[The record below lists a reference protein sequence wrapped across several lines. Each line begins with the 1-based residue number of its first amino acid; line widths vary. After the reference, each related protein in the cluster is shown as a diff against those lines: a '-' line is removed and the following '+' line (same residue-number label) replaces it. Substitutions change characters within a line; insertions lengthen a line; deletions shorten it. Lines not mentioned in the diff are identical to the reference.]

1 MLENKQKFLLISLIS
16 IFLLCFSSC
25 KMKAE
30 QKSLTS
36 QFETIDALINQS
48 QMDLAVKSLKKIE
61 KKAHDSWSNI
71 AVFKR
76 YILLGEK
83 ERADLLL
90 KKALKK
96 NSENLE
102 LLAVYSNFLIKE
114 NRFDEAKNYAKKLCG
129 TKYSSLYSELILKSA
144 VNQKTQ
150 NENSSKSLFYDEQQF
165 YQIYLDAYNSTKNPI
180 WLKNCAVFDLTNGY
194 FEKASLLNPG
204 VYADADDAFYWAE
217 ILYDA
222 KKYYASLEV
231 LEKSKKIMNDYQ
243 NKSRF
248 MTSEVKIAAL
258 ESDIYMALSDMEN
271 SQKIRQNLIDEI
283 ENIHITSEDEQYLPV
298 IFVNSAIWEMNCG
311 NADACADLLF
321 YAVNKWTDYVPAL
334 VLYADF
340 AYNSSLQRKED
351 TEILALRNA
360 GITSLEME
368 KYDKRRKIPLSDAI
382 YRIDTALEK
391 KNDPYL
397 EIVKLDLKY
406 KTNKNLSEKEKNRD
420 LWYLLEDIY
429 ETEKTYNY
437 LLVQYALNYLL
448 RTNQKTDAWKVFYD
462 YVSQKN
468 NFSEKRNF
476 WEQFIEKINE
486 IELPVCEFAGYFA
499 AENKLV
505 EEAVR
510 IYEYCVYESAGFLED
525 GLISP
530 NVSTQACMNLADIY
544 FSIGKKDKAL
554 KLYGIISGRE
564 TKNSLRSDIFYRI
577 ANIYVAQG
585 DIKNALRL
593 AEYSY
598 SLYPQSVRASV
609 LKDKLHL
616 YEINAQ

>member
-129 TKYSSLYSELILKSA
+129 TKYSSIYSELILKSA

-204 VYADADDAFYWAE
+204 VYADADDAFFWAE

-231 LEKSKKIMNDYQ
+231 LEKSKKILNDYQ

-360 GITSLEME
+360 GITSMEME

-499 AENKLV
+499 AEKKLD

>member
-36 QFETIDALINQS
+36 QFEMIDALINQS

-204 VYADADDAFYWAE
+204 VYADADDAFFWAE

>member
-16 IFLLCFSSC
+16 IFLPCFSSC

-61 KKAHDSWSNI
+61 KKAHDNWSNI

-204 VYADADDAFYWAE
+204 VYADADDAFFWAE

-476 WEQFIEKINE
+476 WKQFIEKINE

>member
-1 MLENKQKFLLISLIS
+1 MLENKQFFLFLIFIS

-48 QMDLAVKSLKKIE
+48 QLDLAVKSLKKIE

-76 YILLGEK
+76 YILIGEK

-114 NRFDEAKNYAKKLCG
+114 NRFDEAENYAKKLCE
-129 TKYSSLYSELILKSA
+129 TKYSSIYSELILKTA
-144 VNQKTQ
+144 INQK
-150 NENSSKSLFYDEQQF
+150 ENDDNVTKNIFYNEQQF

-180 WLKNCAVFDLTNGY
+180 WLKNCAVFDITNGD
-194 FEKASLLNPG
+194 FEKASLLNPD
-204 VYADADDAFYWAE
+204 VYADADDAFFWAE

-222 KKYYASLEV
+222 KKYYASLEA
-231 LEKSKKIMNDYQ
+231 LKKSKDYLSDYQ

-258 ESDIYMALSDMEN
+258 ESDIYMALSDMEK
-271 SQKIRQNLIDEI
+271 SQKVRQNIIDEI
-283 ENIHITSEDEQYLPV
+283 ENKHFTTEDEQFLPV
-298 IFVNSAIWEMNCG
+298 IFVNSAIWEMNRG
-311 NADACADLLF
+311 NSDACADLLF
-321 YAVNKWTDYVPAL
+321 YAVNKWPDYVPAL
-334 VLYADF
+334 VLYADY
-340 AYNSSLQRKED
+340 AYNSNLERKED

-360 GITSLEME
+360 GISSLEME
-368 KYDKRRKIPLSDAI
+368 KYDKRRKIPLSDAV
-382 YRIDTALEK
+382 YRIDNALAQ

-406 KTNKNLSEKEKNRD
+406 KTNKNFSEKEKNRD
-420 LWYLLEDIY
+420 LWYLLEDVY
-429 ETEKTYNY
+429 ESDKAYNY

-448 RTNQKTDAWKVFYD
+448 RTNQKADAWKVFYD
-462 YVSQKN
+462 YVSQKYD
-468 NFSEKRNF
+468 FSGERDF
-476 WEQFIEKINE
+476 WEQLIEKINE

-499 AENKLV
+499 ADNKLV
-505 EEAVR
+505 EEALR
-510 IYEYCVYESAGFLED
+510 IFEYCVYESSGFLEE
-525 GLISP
+525 GVISP
-530 NVSTQACMNLADIY
+530 AVSTITCMNLADIY
-544 FSIGKKDKAL
+544 FSTGKKDKAL

>member
-1 MLENKQKFLLISLIS
+1 MLGNKQKFLLISLIS

-129 TKYSSLYSELILKSA
+129 TKYSSIYSELILKSA

-204 VYADADDAFYWAE
+204 VYADADDAFFWAE

-429 ETEKTYNY
+429 ESEKTYNY

-448 RTNQKTDAWKVFYD
+448 RTNQKADAWKVFYD

-530 NVSTQACMNLADIY
+530 NVSTQVCMNLADIY

>member
-1 MLENKQKFLLISLIS
+1 
-16 IFLLCFSSC
+16 
-25 KMKAE
+25 MKAE
-30 QKSLTS
+30 QNSLTS
-36 QFETIDALINQS
+36 QFETIDALINQN
-48 QMDLAVKSLKKIE
+48 QLDLAVKSLKKIE

-76 YILLGEK
+76 YILIGEK
-83 ERADLLL
+83 DRADLLL

-114 NRFDEAKNYAKKLCG
+114 NRFDEAENYAKKLYG
-129 TKYSSLYSELILKSA
+129 TKYSSIYSELILKTA
-144 VNQKTQ
+144 INQK
-150 NENSSKSLFYDEQQF
+150 ENDDNVTKNIFYNEQQF

-180 WLKNCAVFDLTNGY
+180 WLKNCAVFDITNGD
-194 FEKASLLNPG
+194 FEKASLLNPD
-204 VYADADDAFYWAE
+204 VYADADDAFFWAE

-222 KKYYASLEV
+222 KKYYASLEA
-231 LEKSKKIMNDYQ
+231 LKKSKDYLSDYQ

-258 ESDIYMALSDMEN
+258 ESDIYMALSDMEK
-271 SQKIRQNLIDEI
+271 SQKVRQNIIDEI
-283 ENIHITSEDEQYLPV
+283 ENKHFTTEDEQFLPV
-298 IFVNSAIWEMNCG
+298 IFVNSAIWEMNKG
-311 NADACADLLF
+311 NSDPCADLLF
-321 YAVNKWTDYVPAL
+321 YAVNKWPDYVPAL
-334 VLYADF
+334 VLYADY
-340 AYNSSLQRKED
+340 AYNSNLERKED

-360 GITSLEME
+360 GISSLEME
-368 KYDKRRKIPLSDAI
+368 RYDKRRKIPLSDAL
-382 YRIDTALEK
+382 YRIDNTLAK

-406 KTNKNLSEKEKNRD
+406 KTNKNYSEKEKNRD
-420 LWYLLEDIY
+420 LWYLLEDVY
-429 ETEKTYNY
+429 ESDKTYNY

-448 RTNQKTDAWKVFYD
+448 RTNQKVDAWKVFYD

-468 NFSEKRNF
+468 DFSEKRDF
-476 WEQFIEKINE
+476 WEQFIEKINY
-486 IELPVCEFAGYFA
+486 IELPICEFAGYFA
-499 AENKLV
+499 TEYKLL

-510 IYEYCVYESAGFLED
+510 IYEYCVYESAGFLEEEM
-525 GLISP
+525 ISP
-530 NVSTQACMNLADIY
+530 EVSTNTCMNLADIY

-554 KLYGIISGRE
+554 RLYGIISGRE

>member
-61 KKAHDSWSNI
+61 KKAHDNWSNI

>member
-1 MLENKQKFLLISLIS
+1 
-16 IFLLCFSSC
+16 
-25 KMKAE
+25 MKAE

-204 VYADADDAFYWAE
+204 VYADADDAFFWAE

-360 GITSLEME
+360 GITSMEME

>member
-129 TKYSSLYSELILKSA
+129 TKYSSIYSELILKSA

-204 VYADADDAFYWAE
+204 VYADADDAFFWAE

-448 RTNQKTDAWKVFYD
+448 RTNQKADAWKVFYD

-616 YEINAQ
+616 YEINTQ

>member
-1 MLENKQKFLLISLIS
+1 
-16 IFLLCFSSC
+16 
-25 KMKAE
+25 MKAE

-36 QFETIDALINQS
+36 QFEMIDALINQS

-61 KKAHDSWSNI
+61 KKAHDNWSNI

-180 WLKNCAVFDLTNGY
+180 WLKNCAVFDLTSGY

-204 VYADADDAFYWAE
+204 VYADADDAFFWAE

-231 LEKSKKIMNDYQ
+231 LEKSKKILNDYQ

-429 ETEKTYNY
+429 ESEKTYNY

-448 RTNQKTDAWKVFYD
+448 RTNQKADAWKVFYD

>member
-1 MLENKQKFLLISLIS
+1 
-16 IFLLCFSSC
+16 
-25 KMKAE
+25 MKAE

-83 ERADLLL
+83 ERADSLL

-114 NRFDEAKNYAKKLCG
+114 NRFDEAENYAKKLCE
-129 TKYSSLYSELILKSA
+129 TKYSSIYSELILKTA
-144 VNQKTQ
+144 INQK
-150 NENSSKSLFYDEQQF
+150 ENDDNVTKNIFYNEQQF

-180 WLKNCAVFDLTNGY
+180 WLKNCAVFDITNGD
-194 FEKASLLNPG
+194 FEKASLLNPD
-204 VYADADDAFYWAE
+204 VYADADDAFFWAE
-217 ILYDA
+217 VLYDA
-222 KKYYASLEV
+222 KKYYASLEA
-231 LEKSKKIMNDYQ
+231 LEKSKKILNDYQ

-258 ESDIYMALSDMEN
+258 ESDIYMALSDMEK
-271 SQKIRQNLIDEI
+271 SQKVRQNIIDEI
-283 ENIHITSEDEQYLPV
+283 ENKHFTTEDEQFLPV
-298 IFVNSAIWEMNCG
+298 IFVNSAIWEMNQG
-311 NADACADLLF
+311 NSDSCADLLF
-321 YAVNKWTDYVPAL
+321 YAVNKWPDYVPAL
-334 VLYADF
+334 VLYADY
-340 AYNSSLQRKED
+340 AYNSNLERKED

-360 GITSLEME
+360 GISSLEME
-368 KYDKRRKIPLSDAI
+368 KYDKRRKIPLSDAV
-382 YRIDTALEK
+382 YRIDNALAK

-406 KTNKNLSEKEKNRD
+406 KTNKNFSEKEKNRD
-420 LWYLLEDIY
+420 LWYLLEDVY
-429 ETEKTYNY
+429 ESDKAYNY

-448 RTNQKTDAWKVFYD
+448 RTNQKADAWKVFYD
-462 YVSQKN
+462 YVSQKYD
-468 NFSEKRNF
+468 FSGKRDF
-476 WEQFIEKINE
+476 WEQLIEKINE

-499 AENKLV
+499 ADNKLV
-505 EEAVR
+505 EEALR
-510 IYEYCVYESAGFLED
+510 IFEYCVYESSGFLEE
-525 GLISP
+525 GVISP
-530 NVSTQACMNLADIY
+530 AVSTITCMNLADIY
-544 FSIGKKDKAL
+544 FSTVKKDKAL

>member
-1 MLENKQKFLLISLIS
+1 
-16 IFLLCFSSC
+16 
-25 KMKAE
+25 MKAE

-129 TKYSSLYSELILKSA
+129 TKYSSIYSELILKSA

-204 VYADADDAFYWAE
+204 VYADADDAFFWAE

-448 RTNQKTDAWKVFYD
+448 RTNQKADAWKVFYD

-616 YEINAQ
+616 YEINTQ

>member
-1 MLENKQKFLLISLIS
+1 MLENKQFFLFIIFIS

-48 QMDLAVKSLKKIE
+48 QLDLAIKSLKKIE

-76 YILLGEK
+76 YILIGEK

-114 NRFDEAKNYAKKLCG
+114 NRFDEAENYAKKLCE
-129 TKYSSLYSELILKSA
+129 TKYSSIYSELILKTA
-144 VNQKTQ
+144 INQK
-150 NENSSKSLFYDEQQF
+150 ENDDNVTKNIFYNEQQF

-180 WLKNCAVFDLTNGY
+180 WLKNCAVFDITNGD
-194 FEKASLLNPG
+194 FEKASLLNPD
-204 VYADADDAFYWAE
+204 VYADADDAFFWAE

-222 KKYYASLEV
+222 KKYYASLEA
-231 LEKSKKIMNDYQ
+231 LEKSKKILNDYQ

-258 ESDIYMALSDMEN
+258 ESDIYMALSDMEK
-271 SQKIRQNLIDEI
+271 SQKVRQNIIDEI
-283 ENIHITSEDEQYLPV
+283 ENKHFTTEDEQFLPV
-298 IFVNSAIWEMNCG
+298 IFVNSAIWEMNRG
-311 NADACADLLF
+311 NSDACADLLF
-321 YAVNKWTDYVPAL
+321 YAVNKWPDYVPAL
-334 VLYADF
+334 VLYADY
-340 AYNSSLQRKED
+340 AYNSNLERKED

-360 GITSLEME
+360 GISSLEME
-368 KYDKRRKIPLSDAI
+368 KYDKRRKIPLSDAV
-382 YRIDTALEK
+382 YRIDNTLAK

-406 KTNKNLSEKEKNRD
+406 KTNKNFSEKEKNRD
-420 LWYLLEDIY
+420 LWYLLEDVY
-429 ETEKTYNY
+429 ESDKAYNY

-448 RTNQKTDAWKVFYD
+448 RTNQKADAWKVFYD
-462 YVSQKN
+462 YVSQKYD
-468 NFSEKRNF
+468 FSGERDF
-476 WEQFIEKINE
+476 WEQLIEKINE

-499 AENKLV
+499 ADNKLV
-505 EEAVR
+505 EEALR
-510 IYEYCVYESAGFLED
+510 IFEYCVYESSGFLEE
-525 GLISP
+525 GVISP
-530 NVSTQACMNLADIY
+530 AVSTITCMNLADIY
-544 FSIGKKDKAL
+544 FSTGKKDKAL

-598 SLYPQSVRASV
+598 SIYPQSVRASV